1 MTERNTRSVW
11 RLNAALTG
19 VLLAV
24 VVVLGNV
31 VAERHLRARFDL
43 SEDGLYAISD
53 ATRKIV
59 DRIEDKVTVRLF
71 ATEDIE
77 DGRLALRTSRV
88 RGQLDEILGLAPES
102 FELQLLD
109 PSRSTEARTR
119 ASEGGFRPLSGQSSS
134 LGSSRRE
141 AVWLSLELAY
151 RGRTESVA
159 SPQPWK
165 FETDFASALH
175 ALLSDTRLG
184 IGWYGARIAPF
195 GDTDAEAAASALF
208 STFRYARSLFERR
221 GEFTELFGLEAGRPV
236 PETVDILFVVRP
248 GAIHERAAY
257 EIDQFVQRGGRLI
270 VCLDD
275 PDYNV
280 LNGNAAPETGEVE
293 ASVFRGMLRRWGI
306 DVAPK
311 HIWDRKY
318 RSQRLLLSV
327 EDGRLTPVARLNSP
341 LVLSVQGD
349 GLSKDLPPTEGVQSV
364 QFSWAHPILPEE
376 LVKLPPGVT
385 RTDLVTSSDN
395 AWLEAIGFR
404 LFMNQSSLRT
414 QLAALQTK
422 AASAFTIAAV
432 FSGSFPSPWAGGK
445 APEPEEGEEW
455 QFDLESGDGILPQSG
470 ENEAQ
475 IVVFGDADWLRD
487 PWPSSNQAAAP
498 FVLAGGGELAL
509 NLIDWLSLDEAL
521 IGLRSRRP
529 SLRPLRDFVAEAE
542 KSLGLELPDA
552 FMTEAERLERA
563 GKADEAKSIARRKQ
577 WLTMLVPALVAL
589 AVVAAFGAAWSV
601 ISRRALRP

>member
-1 MTERNTRSVW
+1 MSGRRTRTVW
-11 RLNAALTG
+11 RFNAALTV
-19 VLLAV
+19 VLLIV

-31 VAERHLRARFDL
+31 VAGRHLRSRFDL

-88 RGQLDEILGLAPES
+88 RAQLEEILELSPRS
-102 FELQLLD
+102 FELQVLD

-119 ASEGGFRPLSGQSSS
+119 AGEAGFRPVSGQSSS
-134 LGSSRRE
+134 LGSSRME

-151 RGRTESVA
+151 RGRTEAVA
-159 SPQPWK
+159 SPRPWK

-184 IGWYGARIAPF
+184 IGWYGAPIAPF
-195 GDTDAEAAASALF
+195 GQTEQETAASQLF

-221 GEFTELFGLEAGRPV
+221 GEFIEIFGLEAGRAV
-236 PETVDILFVVRP
+236 PEAVDILFVVRP
-248 GAIHERAAY
+248 GAIHERAAF

-280 LNGNAAPETGEVE
+280 LSGNAAPVAGEVE
-293 ASVFRGMLRRWGI
+293 ATAFRGMLRRWGI

-311 HIWDRKY
+311 HVWDRSY
-318 RSQRLLLSV
+318 RSQRVLFSF
-327 EDGRLTPVARLNSP
+327 EGGRPTPVAGLNTP
-341 LVLSVQGD
+341 LVLTVEGE
-349 GLSKDLPPTEGVQSV
+349 GLADELPPTEGLQSV
-364 QFSWAHPILPEE
+364 QFSWAHPVLPSD
-376 LVKLPPGVT
+376 LVEPPPGVT
-385 RTDLVTSSDN
+385 RTDLVTSSDS

-404 LFMNQSSLRT
+404 LFMNQNSLRT
-414 QLAALQTK
+414 QLAALQTRP
-422 AASAFTIAAV
+422 ASKFTIAAV
-432 FSGSFPSPWAGGK
+432 FSGRFPSPWAGGT
-445 APEPEEGEEW
+445 APEPAEGDEW
-455 QFDLESGDGILPQSG
+455 NFDLDSSDAGAPVSG
-470 ENEAQ
+470 EVASQ
-475 IVVFGDADWLRD
+475 VIVFGDADWLRD
-487 PWPSSNQAAAP
+487 PWPSAQGAAAP
-498 FVLAGGGELAL
+498 FLLAGGGELAL

-529 SLRPLRDFVAEAE
+529 SLRPLRDFVREAE
-542 KSLGLELPDA
+542 RDLGLELADA
-552 FMTEAERLERA
+552 FPTEAERLERA
-563 GKADEAKSIARRKQ
+563 AKADEAKSIARRKQ
-577 WLTMLVPALVAL
+577 WWTMLVPALVAL
-589 AVVAAFGAAWSV
+589 FVVAGFGATWSYL
-601 ISRRALRP
+601 SRRALRS